1 VYSAAHVFL
10 LLFSSMSP
18 SDLPEYNTRSPQSD
32 ILPLSYICDLSP
44 ACCTLSLS
52 LPSLKIKAEAKKH
65 SDVFGGGDGYD
76 DRFDDYNASKSRS
89 RTPSVLSFPLLHISR
104 LRPLSPFPLLLFIF
118 CGSLLA
124 IEIASP

>member
-1 VYSAAHVFL
+1 VVVHSAAHVFL
-10 LLFSSMSP
+10 LLFSSMYS
-18 SDLPEYNTRSPQSD
+18 SDLPEYNTLTPQSN
-32 ILPLSYICDLSP
+32 IFPLSYICDLSS

-89 RTPSVLSFPLLHISR
+89 RTPVVLSFPLLRILR
-104 LRPLSPFPLLLFIF
+104 LCPLSPFPLLLFIF
-118 CGSLLA
+118 CGSPLA
-124 IEIASP
+124 V